1 MPIFVINATRL
12 QKSSY
17 AGRMPTSLLYGDKP
31 RAYRDLDDAW
41 ARMQE
46 LRQQAR
52 ETLRVDYE
60 IEEVPIDLSHLYRPL
75 G

>member
-12 QKSSY
+12 RGQQ
-17 AGRMPTSLLYGDKP
+17 GRISALHLYGDKP
-31 RAYRDLDDAW
+31 RAYRDLEDAW
-41 ARMQE
+41 TRMQE
-46 LRQQAR
+46 LRTQTR
-52 ETLRVDYE
+52 ETMNVDYE

>member
-12 QKSSY
+12 RGQQ
-17 AGRMPTSLLYGDKP
+17 GRIPASFLYGDKP

-46 LRQQAR
+46 LRKQAR
-52 ETLRVDYE
+52 EPLKVDYE

>member
-12 QKSSY
+12 RGHP
-17 AGRMPTSLLYGDKP
+17 GRISAMHLYGDKP

-46 LRQQAR
+46 LRTQAR
-52 ETLRVDYE
+52 ATMNVDYE
-60 IEEVPIDLSHLYRPL
+60 IEEVPLDLSHLYRPL